1 MEEEMI
7 EKFDYVR
14 LEVVDSWQLPAV
26 YIIYK
31 KGYNL
36 ENVKEDYFIREA
48 DEEEYNEVINNLK
61 ELEISKWQNDYLP
74 ERYEKVEEQYM
85 WKIIV
90 SKDGRTFV
98 KKGKNKCPSNFSK
111 LEDFMIANTY
121 LEDEE

>member
-7 EKFDYVR
+7 ENFDYVR

-26 YIIYK
+26 YILYK
-31 KGYNL
+31 KGYELDNI
-36 ENVKEDYFIREA
+36 KDDDFIKDV
-48 DEEEYNEVINNLK
+48 DEEEHKEVVQKLK

-74 ERYEKVEEQYM
+74 ERNEKVEEQYM

-90 SKDGRTFV
+90 SRDGRTFV
-98 KKGKNKCPSNFSK
+98 KKGKNKCPNNFSK

-121 LEDEE
+121 LEDEI

>member
-26 YIIYK
+26 YIVYK
-31 KGYNL
+31 NGYKL
-36 ENVKEDYFIREA
+36 DNVKDDYFIKELD
-48 DEEEYNEVINNLK
+48 DEEHKAVVQTLNELGIA
-61 ELEISKWQNDYLP
+61 KWQNDYLP
-74 ERYEKVEEQYM
+74 ERNEKIEEQYM

-98 KKGKNKCPSNFSK
+98 KKGKNKCPDNFSK